1 MTSRHIILLLGVA
14 LFASIVGALAYR
26 LLLADHAQQAAAAAQ
41 VTEATSQQSEAA
53 PPAAEPKPDAA
64 PAPAK
69 LEGTRRPDYTLNNG
83 SGEKVSAAA
92 FDGKIVLVNFWAT
105 WCAPCRK
112 EMPMLVKV
120 HDAYQAQGLE
130 IVGIA
135 LDEVEQAREF
145 AANLGVDYPVL
156 IGTTEVM
163 LTAREYGNN
172 SGVLPYSVLID
183 RDGIIRWTHL
193 GELEEAEVTRE
204 ITQLLDQ

>member
-26 LLLADHAQQAAAAAQ
+26 LLLVDHAQQTAVAAQ
-41 VTEATSQQSEAA
+41 VTDSQVA
-53 PPAAEPKPDAA
+53 PQQAEPKSDAA

-69 LEGTRRPDYTLNNG
+69 LEGTKRPDYTLNSSG
-83 SGEKVSAAA
+83 GEKVAAA
-92 FDGKIVLVNFWAT
+92 DFDGQVVLVNFWAT

-112 EMPMLVKV
+112 EMPMLVELY
-120 HDAYQAQGLE
+120 HAYQPKGLE

-145 AANLGVDYPVL
+145 AASLGVDYPVL

-163 LTAREYGNN
+163 LTARQYGNN
-172 SGVLPYSVLID
+172 SGVLPYTVLID
-183 RDGIIRWTHL
+183 RDGTIRWTHL
-193 GELEEAEVTRE
+193 GELKEADVTRE
-204 ITQLLDQ
+204 ITQLLD